1 MNLLYV
7 ADNLIPAK
15 ATTEALR
22 TERPYW
28 EVSLV
33 DQNSSA
39 LDALNEDDDYVAIV
53 EVASENGKGLD
64 LISDIQAQH
73 PTLPVIAVS
82 SSFSNK
88 MADKTSKYC
97 DCSFLCDPSDIEDF
111 VNAIERADAGV

>member
-53 EVASENGKGLD
+53 EVASENGKGFD
-64 LISDIQAQH
+64 LISALQAQH
-73 PTLPVIAVS
+73 PTLPVIAIS
-82 SSFSNK
+82 SSFSNGIT
-88 MADKTSKYC
+88 DKISKYC
-97 DCSFLCDPSDIEDF
+97 DSSFLCDPSHIEDL
-111 VNAIERADAGV
+111 VDTVERADAGI